1 MTVPSFCTIRTCTKN
16 AKNHCLIAMALLFR
30 LVSTLLLV
38 VASSANNVPHQLL
51 NDIAEGAERVKHT
64 VQDTLHDAD
73 ELLHHE
79 FDSLIKDSA
88 LAGNILPVIQ
98 KLVIT
103 PEKAK
108 LMLQKTAEVID
119 WQDFVFLVFLGWC
132 TVPLLKLPMENI
144 ILSRDDAMIQP
155 RKRFQDTVAF
165 HVADN
170 LSQIA
175 RLAMLVYGMDVIKI
189 FLTCMGFT
197 FPHLQELPKNFAKI
211 IYTLWV
217 VVRISKLK
225 SNWISSLISK
235 QPTASGRAKIM
246 DRLLDAGLAAIT
258 LSFLFDILSFQLG
271 FTGKSV
277 FAIGSVGTLVV
288 SLASQGLATQV
299 LNGLLLTASDRI
311 YEGDKVRF
319 GNGISGT
326 VVKLGWMETIIRG
339 TDEILLTVPNADLA
353 SERVSNLSRIHR
365 SQVKQTL
372 RFQYKDADML
382 PVVVGDIKKEII
394 TSCPELITDGTRPFR
409 VHWRSYGDDHLE
421 VVVDAHFHIKPEG
434 DAYWD
439 NRQEVLMAIRRA
451 VKKHDIEFAI
461 ATN

>member
-1 MTVPSFCTIRTCTKN
+1 
-16 AKNHCLIAMALLFR
+16 MALVFR

-38 VASSANNVPHQLL
+38 VGVSANNVPRQLL
-51 NDIAEGAERVKHT
+51 NDIVEGAKGVKHT
-64 VQDTLHDAD
+64 VHDTLHDAD
-73 ELLHHE
+73 EFFHHE
-79 FDSLIKDSA
+79 FDNLIKDSA

-108 LMLQKTAEVID
+108 LMVKKTAEVID
-119 WQDFVFLVFLGWC
+119 WEDFVFLIFLGWC
-132 TVPLLKLPMENI
+132 TVPLLRYPVENI
-144 ILSRDDAMIQP
+144 ILSRDNGATIQP

-165 HVADN
+165 HVADA

-217 VVRISKLK
+217 VGRISKLK

-235 QPTASGRAKIM
+235 QPTASGRAKIV
-246 DRLLDAGLAAIT
+246 DRLLDAGLAAIAI
-258 LSFLFDILSFQLG
+258 SFLFDILSFQLG

-311 YEGDKVRF
+311 YEGDKVKF

-326 VVKLGWMETIIRG
+326 IVKLGWMETIIRG
-339 TDEILLTVPNADLA
+339 TDETLLTVPNADLA

-382 PVVVGDIKKEII
+382 PVVVDDIKKEII
-394 TSCPELITDGTRPFR
+394 ASCPELITDGTRPFR

-421 VVVDAHFHIKPEG
+421 VVVDARFHIDPEG

-439 NRQEVLMAIRRA
+439 NRQDVLMAIRRA
-451 VKKHDIEFAI
+451 VKKHGIEFAI
-461 ATN
+461 ANN